1 MVKYTA
7 HNGTYIGSIPIK
19 PNIIIIINNY
29 SERGF

>member
-19 PNIIIIINNY
+19 PIINKIITNNLL
-29 SERGF
+29 